1 MQYYYSSE
9 IKGKTHKLN
18 DEESHHCLK
27 VLRHKKGDIIY
38 ITNGKGKLY
47 EGKIIDDSSKIC
59 QVEIIDIQDKKEIN
73 YYYLHIGIAPTK
85 NIDRFEFFLEKCTE
99 MGINEITPLICE
111 NSERDKINI
120 ERLNKILISAMKQ
133 SLKTTLPKLNEL
145 TKFIDYVNNPSQFDK
160 YIAHCQKGIK
170 KPLKNLYKKNNA
182 VIILIGPEGDFS
194 KSEIS
199 EALKNN
205 FKPVT
210 LSNNRLRTETA
221 GIIAC
226 HTINFINSY

>member
-18 DEESHHCLK
+18 DEESNHCLK

-73 YYYLHIGIAPTK
+73 FYYLHIGIAPTK

-99 MGINEITPLICE
+99 IGINEITPLICE
-111 NSERDKINI
+111 NSERDKINNG
-120 ERLNKILISAMKQ
+120 RLNKILISAMKQ
-133 SLKTTLPKLNEL
+133 SLKTTLPKLNKL

-160 YIAHCQKGIK
+160 YIAHCQEGIK
-170 KPLKNLYKKNNA
+170 KPLKNLYKKSND

-194 KSEIS
+194 KNEIS